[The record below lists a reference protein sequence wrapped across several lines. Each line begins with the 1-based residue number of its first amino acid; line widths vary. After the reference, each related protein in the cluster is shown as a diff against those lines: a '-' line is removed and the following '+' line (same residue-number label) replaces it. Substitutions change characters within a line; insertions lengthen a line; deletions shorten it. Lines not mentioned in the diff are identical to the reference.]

1 MLLGTVSLVIEDTPD
16 SQRMQAML
24 VDGPHIFY
32 ANYSPTGC
40 FIILS
45 DYGKLVK
52 QFLWELPLPC
62 SIVRYGRH
70 ESRHGLCKILKI
82 YIKCVI

>member
-40 FIILS
+40 CYLITKQRI
-45 DYGKLVK
+45 KLNVVSQQK
-52 QFLWELPLPC
+52 N
-62 SIVRYGRH
+62 STV
-70 ESRHGLCKILKI
+70 
-82 YIKCVI
+82 

>member
-40 FIILS
+40 YYLITKQRIKLNVASQQKIIT
-45 DYGKLVK
+45 V
-52 QFLWELPLPC
+52 
-62 SIVRYGRH
+62 
-70 ESRHGLCKILKI
+70 
-82 YIKCVI
+82 

>member
-32 ANYSPTGC
+32 ANYSPHRVL
-40 FIILS
+40 LS
-45 DYGKLVK
+45 Y
-52 QFLWELPLPC
+52 
-62 SIVRYGRH
+62 H
-70 ESRHGLCKILKI
+70 EATHQAQRSVATKKHHGLIMPPEQ
-82 YIKCVI
+82 

>member
-1 MLLGTVSLVIEDTPD
+1 MLLGTVSLVIAD

-40 FIILS
+40 CYLITKQRI
-45 DYGKLVK
+45 KLNVVSQQK
-52 QFLWELPLPC
+52 N
-62 SIVRYGRH
+62 ITV
-70 ESRHGLCKILKI
+70 
-82 YIKCVI
+82 

>member
-1 MLLGTVSLVIEDTPD
+1 MLLGTVSLVIED

-40 FIILS
+40 CYLITKQRI
-45 DYGKLVK
+45 KLNVVSQQK
-52 QFLWELPLPC
+52 N
-62 SIVRYGRH
+62 ITV
-70 ESRHGLCKILKI
+70 
-82 YIKCVI
+82 

>member
-16 SQRMQAML
+16 SQQMQAML

-40 FIILS
+40 YYLITKQRIKLNVVSQQKIIT
-45 DYGKLVK
+45 V
-52 QFLWELPLPC
+52 
-62 SIVRYGRH
+62 
-70 ESRHGLCKILKI
+70 
-82 YIKCVI
+82 

>member
-40 FIILS
+40 CYLTTKQRI
-45 DYGKLVK
+45 KLNVVSQQK
-52 QFLWELPLPC
+52 N
-62 SIVRYGRH
+62 ITV
-70 ESRHGLCKILKI
+70 
-82 YIKCVI
+82 

>member
-16 SQRMQAML
+16 SQQMQAML

-40 FIILS
+40 CCLITKQRIKLNVASQQKIIT
-45 DYGKLVK
+45 V
-52 QFLWELPLPC
+52 
-62 SIVRYGRH
+62 
-70 ESRHGLCKILKI
+70 
-82 YIKCVI
+82 

>member
-40 FIILS
+40 CYLITKQRI
-45 DYGKLVK
+45 KLNVVSQQK
-52 QFLWELPLPC
+52 KSSRFDHATRTMRELK
-62 SIVRYGRH
+62 R
-70 ESRHGLCKILKI
+70 
-82 YIKCVI
+82 

>member
-40 FIILS
+40 YYLITKQHIKLNVVSQQKIIT
-45 DYGKLVK
+45 V
-52 QFLWELPLPC
+52 
-62 SIVRYGRH
+62 
-70 ESRHGLCKILKI
+70 
-82 YIKCVI
+82 

>member
-40 FIILS
+40 CYLITKQRI
-45 DYGKLVK
+45 KLNVVSLQK
-52 QFLWELPLPC
+52 N
-62 SIVRYGRH
+62 ITV
-70 ESRHGLCKILKI
+70 
-82 YIKCVI
+82 

>member
-24 VDGPHIFY
+24 VDGPHIYY

-40 FIILS
+40 CYLITKQRIKLNVASQQKIIT
-45 DYGKLVK
+45 V
-52 QFLWELPLPC
+52 
-62 SIVRYGRH
+62 
-70 ESRHGLCKILKI
+70 
-82 YIKCVI
+82 

>member
-40 FIILS
+40 YYLIAKQRI
-45 DYGKLVK
+45 KLNVVSQQK
-52 QFLWELPLPC
+52 N
-62 SIVRYGRH
+62 ITV
-70 ESRHGLCKILKI
+70 
-82 YIKCVI
+82 